1 MNVSTKL
8 DFAQEVRAERLS
20 LLWKVTIVASLFLV
34 WGTLIL
40 TSLSAVSPT
49 SFFVPVVIIIAGCLI
64 CRWLLVSNHYVQAV
78 WAYVLGL
85 MLGLGWVL
93 YIPGADVNDPGR
105 ILAAFAFPLIIM
117 IVGFLL
123 PIRATFQTLLLSVL
137 ISLVAPTLGRPF
149 SLDRLQLFSVA
160 LMVLAAG
167 LAAQMSGA
175 LYGIAEWALESYR
188 KERETKDQLF
198 DSQQEV
204 QRSYLRQKALTEQ
217 LQETNAE
224 LETARASAI
233 EAKNFRGQF
242 LANMSHEL
250 RTPLNA
256 IIGFSETMLTY
267 PMMYENVALPSA
279 YRNDLGQIYTSGKH
293 LLQLINDILDLS
305 KVDAGKLDL
314 EIEEVDLEPIFKGV
328 LATGTGLV
336 GDKPIKLKRSTEAG
350 LPHVRGD
357 SLRIRQ
363 VILNLLSNAAKF
375 TDEGSIT
382 VGARDENH
390 GEIVIWVKDTG
401 IGIPPQDMDKIFEE
415 FRQGTSGRRKGR
427 AGSGLG
433 LAISRQLLNLM
444 DGRIWA
450 ESTPGK
456 GSTFFF
462 TLPVYVPEA
471 VEQQG

>member
-1 MNVSTKL
+1 MNVPTKL
-8 DFAQEVRAERLS
+8 DFSQEVRAERLS
-20 LLWKVTIVASLFLV
+20 VLWKVTIVGSLFLV
-34 WGTLIL
+34 WGTLVL
-40 TSLSAVSPT
+40 TSVNAVSPIN
-49 SFFVPVVIIIAGCLI
+49 FFVPVAIIIAGCLA
-64 CRWLLVSNHYVQAV
+64 CNWLLVAGRYNQAV
-78 WAYVLGL
+78 WCYVVGI
-85 MLGLGWVL
+85 MLGLGWL
-93 YIPGADVNDPGR
+93 LRIPTSEVGDSLRAIGAFG
-105 ILAAFAFPLIIM
+105 FPLLIIV
-117 IVGFLL
+117 VGFLL
-123 PIRATFQTLLLSVL
+123 PARATVLALILSVL
-137 ISLVAPTLGRPF
+137 IALIAPSIGRSF
-149 SLDRLQLFSVA
+149 SIDRFQIFSVA

-167 LAAQMSGA
+167 LAAQLSGA

-188 KERETKDQLF
+188 KERETKEQLF

-204 QRSYLRQKALTEQ
+204 QRSYLRQKALAEQ
-217 LQETNAE
+217 LQETNIE
-224 LETARASAI
+224 LEAARASAI

-256 IIGFSETMLTY
+256 IIGFSETMLNF
-267 PMMYENVALPSA
+267 PMMYENVSLPSA
-279 YRNDLGQIYTSGKH
+279 YRNDLNQIYTSGKH

-336 GDKPIKLKRSTEAG
+336 GDKPIKLKRSTPAG

-363 VILNLLSNAAKF
+363 VILNLLSNASKF

-382 VGARDENH
+382 VGARDDNN

-444 DGRIWA
+444 GGRIWA
-450 ESTPGK
+450 DSVPGK
-456 GSTFFF
+456 GSTFSF
-462 TLPVYVPEA
+462 TLPVYMPEA
-471 VEQQG
+471 VEEQG